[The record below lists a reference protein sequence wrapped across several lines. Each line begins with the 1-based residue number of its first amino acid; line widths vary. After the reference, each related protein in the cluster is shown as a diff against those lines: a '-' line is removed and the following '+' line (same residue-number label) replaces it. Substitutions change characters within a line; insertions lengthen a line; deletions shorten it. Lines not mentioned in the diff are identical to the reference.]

1 MTCLKMT
8 LKNYLK
14 NLWTKISAII
24 FRELYWKKG
33 VIRIFRVE
41 NISQI
46 CQQVNKRANFI
57 KDKERKIKRLMK
69 MLAAALWQI
78 KVDKN

>member
-24 FRELYWKKG
+24 FRELYWKKV

-57 KDKERKIKRLMK
+57 KDKEKKIKRLMK
-69 MLAAALWQI
+69 MLAAARWQI